1 MFSIFKP
8 KSPIL
13 KDLLVGY
20 TDIHSHILFGID
32 DGAENKENSEF
43 LMNSFIDFG
52 FKNAIATPHTIK
64 DVWDNTSEGITN
76 KYKEVQQVLPELS
89 SKLNLRVASEYLMD
103 DSFMQLFQSEK
114 LLTLKDDY
122 VLVEMSYVNPPIQL
136 YDILFELQMAGY
148 KPVLAHPERYLFYHF
163 DFNQYEKLKTAGCVF
178 QMNLLSAVGYYG
190 PSVAK
195 VVDRLLSDGMI
206 DFVGTDAHHE
216 KHIKAFEGRVLVKN
230 LNPLK
235 EAIKNNSFFEK

>member
-1 MFSIFKP
+1 MFSIFRP
-8 KSPIL
+8 KSPAL

-20 TDIHSHILFGID
+20 TDIHSHLLFGID
-32 DGAENKENSEF
+32 DGAETEQDSKF
-43 LMNSFIDFG
+43 LMNSFVDFG

-64 DVWDNTSEGITN
+64 DLWDNTKEGITT
-76 KYKEVQQVLPELS
+76 KYQEVQQVLPDLS
-89 SKLNLRVASEYLMD
+89 AKLNLRVASEYLMD

-136 YDILFELQMAGY
+136 YDIIFDLQMTGY

-163 DFNQYEKLKTAGCVF
+163 DFEQYKKLKSAGCLF
-178 QMNLLSAVGYYG
+178 QLNLLSAVGYYG
-190 PSVAK
+190 PNIAK
-195 VVDRLLSDGMI
+195 VADRLLSEKMI

-216 KHIKAFEGRVLVKN
+216 KHIKAFESRVMVKN

-235 EAIKNNSFFEK
+235 EAIKNNSFFE